1 MVDGVCWHVS
11 SQQRLAVA
19 RARIRQRR
27 ISTLTRLTGR
37 GEVVHIHAPL
47 ALARKEWSA
56 REASG
61 TEGIVKTCTL
71 PSAVCERALLD
82 PPRFHNHRAIRVKK
96 HLPAHTSSSAPRF
109 EILLLKVC
117 VGKSA
122 GGRMHC
128 EYTELVLNI
137 KSGENS
143 SENTTRRTP
152 YH

>member
-11 SQQRLAVA
+11 AE
-19 RARIRQRR
+19 
-27 ISTLTRLTGR
+27 TGR
-37 GEVVHIHAPL
+37 GSSAHSPATYIDSHSSNGTRRGGAHTCSIGSCQEGVVC
-47 ALARKEWSA
+47 ARGFWDRGYSENLHT
-56 REASG
+56 G
-61 TEGIVKTCTL
+61 
-71 PSAVCERALLD
+71 SAVCERALLD

-128 EYTELVLNI
+128 EYTELVLNT